1 MKAPTSTP
9 VRRLVGSVR
18 TATAAA
24 VTRLASMSLA
34 SDTARQVE
42 AVDLERCLPL
52 LGERDLGI
60 DVRHEHEL
68 LNRAEAVIGENLI
81 QLRAR

>member
-1 MKAPTSTP
+1 MNAPTSTL

-34 SDTARQVE
+34 SDTARVRLKRLTSS
-42 AVDLERCLPL
+42 VL

-60 DVRHEHEL
+60 DVRHGHSFD
-68 LNRAEAVIGENLI
+68 RAEAVIGDESDP
-81 QLRAR
+81 AACAPH